1 MAKKEDRLSLKEK
14 LAYGAGDLGNGF
26 MFDLGQIYLLKF
38 YTDVLGIS
46 AVYAGLVFLVSKLF
60 DAFVD
65 AGVGTYVDSRTKI
78 GKRGKFRPFILFG
91 TLPLAITTFITFLT
105 PELSQ
110 GGKVFWAFA
119 TYMLFNA
126 TYSVVNIPYGSLA
139 ASMTKNP
146 VDRAGLASFRSLGSQ
161 AALFITG
168 IVVIPIVMKFE
179 SPQVGYPVAIGLM
192 AVVGII
198 FHLICYAGVKENEV
212 VVKKEE
218 AKQPI
223 GKAFGAL
230 LKNRPFIVLITLT
243 LFMILANFL
252 KLSVQLFYV
261 QYNLG
266 NANLIGSISTVNLVM
281 ALAGIAVTT
290 PIVAKFGKKN
300 AVIIGLTGSII
311 FETLNF
317 FIFSDAVGTFLTFHA
332 IGYFFFM
339 IPNTIIWALIAD
351 IVEYGEWMTGERTE
365 GVIYSSYSFVRK
377 VSQALA
383 GFLPGMILT
392 AIGYV
397 PNAVQSEGALMGIK
411 MMEFVIPAG
420 CSLIALLVF
429 GFFYTLTDKRHKE
442 IVEEIAARKAGTT
455 N

>member
-1 MAKKEDRLSLKEK
+1 MAKKEGRLSLKEK

-26 MFDLGQIYLLKF
+26 MFDLGQVYLLKF

-46 AVYAGLVFLVSKLF
+46 AAYAGLVFLVSKLF

-65 AGVGTYVDSRTKI
+65 AGVGSYVDSRSNI

-91 TLPLAITTFITFLT
+91 TLPLAITTFISFLS
-105 PELSQ
+105 PDLSQ
-110 GGKVFWAFA
+110 GGKIIWAFV

-126 TYSVVNIPYGSLA
+126 TYSIVNIPYGSLA

-179 SPQVGYPVAIGLM
+179 NPQVGYPVAIGIM

-212 VVKKEE
+212 VVKPKEE
-218 AKQPI
+218 KQPI
-223 GKAFGAL
+223 WKSFGAL
-230 LKNRPFIVLITLT
+230 AKNKPFMILITLT

-252 KLSVQLFYV
+252 KLQVHLFYS

-266 NANLIGSISTVNLVM
+266 NAGLIGSISTVNLVG

-290 PIVAKFGKKN
+290 PMVAKFGKKN
-300 AVIIGLTGSII
+300 AVVIGLAGSII
-311 FETLNF
+311 FEALNF
-317 FIFSDAVGTFLTFHA
+317 FIFGDQVGTFLVFHG
-332 IGYFFFM
+332 IGYFLFM

-397 PNAVQSEGALMGIK
+397 PNAVQTEGALMGIK
-411 MMEFVIPAG
+411 MMEFALPAA
-420 CSLIALLVF
+420 CCLIALIVF

-442 IVEEIAARKAGTT
+442 IVEEIAARKA
-455 N
+455 

>member
-1 MAKKEDRLSLKEK
+1 MEQNSAAQPLVTDVVAKQPSTETKRLSLKEK

-46 AVYAGLVFLVSKLF
+46 AAYAGLVFLVSKLF

-65 AGVGTYVDSRTKI
+65 SGVGTYVDSRKNI

-91 TLPLAITTFITFLT
+91 TVPLAIITIISFLS
-105 PELSQ
+105 PDLSQ
-110 GGKVFWAFA
+110 NGKIIWAFV

-126 TYSVVNIPYGSLA
+126 CYSIVNIPYGSLA

-179 SPQVGYPVAIGLM
+179 DPAVGYPVAIGMM
-192 AVVGII
+192 AAIGVL
-198 FHLICYAGVKENEV
+198 FHLICYFGVKETEV

-223 GKAFGAL
+223 GKAFVAL
-230 LKNRPFIVLITLT
+230 LKNRPFIILVTLT

-252 KLSVQLFYV
+252 KLGVQLFYV

-266 NANLIGSISTVNLVM
+266 NANLIGSISTVNLIM
-281 ALAGIAVTT
+281 ALAGITITT
-290 PIVAKFGKKN
+290 PLVAKVGKKS
-300 AVIIGLTGSII
+300 AVVIGLAGSVT
-311 FETLNF
+311 FEVLNYLF
-317 FIFSDAVGTFLTFHA
+317 FGDSIGTFLTFHA

-365 GVIYSSYSFVRK
+365 GVIY
-377 VSQALA
+377 L
-383 GFLPGMILT
+383 LT
-392 AIGYV
+392 A
-397 PNAVQSEGALMGIK
+397 
-411 MMEFVIPAG
+411 
-420 CSLIALLVF
+420 SLEKCLKLWQVSF
-429 GFFYTLTDKRHKE
+429 LGLF
-442 IVEEIAARKAGTT
+442 
-455 N
+455 